1 LGSVEPFTQKLL
13 RFEEYGTEPLASP
26 EDYNVTASDVMSF
39 PPLRDH
45 QSGPDW
51 DLLDLFL
58 DQDVFPYPTE
68 EANTTDV
75 NPWKMDIE
83 NFLGRDLYSPPA
95 EGRPPGPLWA
105 HQRYDEFY
113 PKVFI

>member
-1 LGSVEPFTQKLL
+1 
-13 RFEEYGTEPLASP
+13 
-26 EDYNVTASDVMSF
+26 
-39 PPLRDH
+39 
-45 QSGPDW
+45 
-51 DLLDLFL
+51 
-58 DQDVFPYPTE
+58 
-68 EANTTDV
+68 V

-83 NFLGRDLYSPPA
+83 NFLGRDLYSQPA